1 MSSSLPVMA
10 DKTLNARMRIM
21 FDIVYFINLSC
32 VRTASTNP
40 SPEVLVAVRWQ
51 GIVEPEVLLNP
62 RVRHLGNSTFVFSF
76 LFNLFKLISSGKS
89 GLSTDPAP
97 PPQWG

>member
-10 DKTLNARMRIM
+10 DKTLTARTRIM
-21 FDIVYFINLSC
+21 FAIFYFINLSC

-40 SPEVLVAVRWQ
+40 SPEVLVDVRRQ

-62 RVRHLGNSTFVFSF
+62 RVRHLGNSIFVFSF

-89 GLSTDPAP
+89 VPSNDPTP
-97 PPQWG
+97 PPQ